1 MRDAFHPT
9 RPALLLFDVN
19 QTLLDMAPLQA
30 SIRAVLPGA
39 DSPKL
44 WFTTTLQ
51 HAMAMSLA
59 GRHAPLPE
67 IGAAVLRML
76 AEGKGA
82 ALSEEAAAAALRPL
96 TRLPA
101 HPDVAPALARL
112 RAAGIRMA
120 ALSNSTTAG
129 LRAQLDYAGLARH
142 LDVAFSVDEVGVY
155 KPHPRVYLEAAR
167 RMRVAPAQA
176 MLVAA
181 HGWDVAGAAWAGL
194 QCAFVSRDGERPFP
208 LAPAPTLNLP
218 HLGALADLLGA

>member
-1 MRDAFHPT
+1 MHDAAPPI

-19 QTLLDMAPLQA
+19 QTLLDLAPLQA
-30 SIRAVLPGA
+30 AIRAVLPGA
-39 DSPKL
+39 DSPRL
-44 WFTTTLQ
+44 WFTATLQ

-76 AEGKGA
+76 AEGKGVT
-82 ALSEEAAAAALRPL
+82 LSQADAAAALRAL

-112 RAAGIRMA
+112 RAAGLRTA
-120 ALSNSTTAG
+120 ALSNSSTAG
-129 LRAQLDYAGLARH
+129 LRAQLAHAGLAPL
-142 LDVAFSVDEVGVY
+142 LDAAFSVEEIGIY
-155 KPHPRVYLEAAR
+155 KPHPRVYLEAVR
-167 RMRVAPAQA
+167 RMRATPAET

-194 QCAFVSRDGERPFP
+194 QCAFVGRDGERPFP
-208 LAPAPTLNLP
+208 LAPAPTLEVP
-218 HLGALADLLGA
+218 DLGALADLLGA

>member
-1 MRDAFHPT
+1 MHDEAQPT

-19 QTLLDMAPLQA
+19 QTLLDLAPLQA
-30 SIRAVLPGA
+30 SIRTVLPGA
-39 DSPKL
+39 GSLAL
-44 WFTTTLQ
+44 WFTATLQ

-59 GRHAPLPE
+59 GKHAPLPE

-76 AEGKGA
+76 AEGRGIKLSQQA
-82 ALSEEAAAAALRPL
+82 AVAVLRPL

-101 HPDVAPALARL
+101 HPDVVPALARL
-112 RAAGIRMA
+112 RAAGVRMA

-129 LRAQLDYAGLARH
+129 LRAQLDYAGLARY
-142 LDVAFSVDEVGVY
+142 LDAAFSVEEAGVY
-155 KPHPRVYLEAAR
+155 KPHPRVYLQAVS
-167 RMRVAPAQA
+167 RMRVAPEQT

-208 LAPAPTLNLP
+208 LAPTPTLEVPDL
-218 HLGALADLLGA
+218 LALARLLGA

>member
-1 MRDAFHPT
+1 MRDASHPG

-19 QTLLDMAPLQA
+19 QTLLDLAPLQA
-30 SIRAVLPGA
+30 SIRTVLPGA

-44 WFTTTLQ
+44 WFTATLQ

-59 GRHAPLPE
+59 GQHAPLPE

-76 AEGKGA
+76 AEGRGVT
-82 ALSEEAAAAALRPL
+82 LSQQAAASVLRPL
-96 TRLPA
+96 SRLPA

-112 RAAGIRMA
+112 RAAGVRMA

-129 LRAQLDYAGLARH
+129 LRAQLGYAGLASY
-142 LDVAFSVDEVGVY
+142 LDAAFSVEEVGVY
-155 KPHPRVYLEAAR
+155 KPHPRVYLQAAH
-167 RMRVAPAQA
+167 RMRVAPAQT

-194 QCAFVSRDGERPFP
+194 QSAFVSREGEHPFP
-208 LAPAPTLNLP
+208 LAPAPTLEVP
-218 HLGALADLLGA
+218 HLGALADRLGA